1 MVNAVC
7 KSVKVYTHLTFAGS
21 SDSTRLKRPCPDNQT
36 FVQVRRGIGVHG
48 DVPKAVPEM
57 IRSSIGPSSVG
68 GAMVV
73 GVDAPLGVVE
83 RDRPKRLK
91 KLVDFEEMAEMALNG
106 VGGLESTR
114 CAARLRSEPFLE
126 GPLEGVGVS

>member
-1 MVNAVC
+1 
-7 KSVKVYTHLTFAGS
+7 
-21 SDSTRLKRPCPDNQT
+21 
-36 FVQVRRGIGVHG
+36 
-48 DVPKAVPEM
+48 
-57 IRSSIGPSSVG
+57 
-68 GAMVV
+68 MVV